1 MNRDVLL
8 PASLVS
14 VPGPKDLAY
23 LADALKERE
32 RGLLRIELDGKVV
45 RDDGFSVNQDAPLGG
60 VGVERLLNAMLL
72 QSQLRVLR

>member
-8 PASLVS
+8 PASLIS
-14 VPGPKDLAY
+14 VPGPKELAH

-32 RGLLRIELDGKVV
+32 RGLLRVELDAAVV
-45 RDDGFSVNQDAPLGG
+45 RDDGFSVSQDVPLGG
-60 VGVERLLNAMLL
+60 VGAERLLNAMLL